1 MDINGFLLSNGR
13 GAGPSA
19 EGLAMGF
26 LARAITATEY
36 NPNNAWNVNFS
47 SGNTS
52 HNGKCSGGVLRAVA
66 AF

>member
-26 LARAITATEY
+26 LARAISATEY

-47 SGNTS
+47 NGNSNNGTKYSGYA
-52 HNGKCSGGVLRAVA
+52 VRAVA